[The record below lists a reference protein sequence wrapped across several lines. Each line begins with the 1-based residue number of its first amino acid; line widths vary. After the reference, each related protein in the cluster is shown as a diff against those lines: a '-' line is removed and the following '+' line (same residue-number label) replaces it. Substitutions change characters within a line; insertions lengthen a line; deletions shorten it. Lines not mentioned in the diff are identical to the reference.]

1 MKKNKK
7 PSQFKRKLALARSL
21 AIKFNSESFTVD
33 GKKYILEGDRYEIDS
48 KN

>member
-7 PSQFKRKLALARSL
+7 PSKFKRKLSLARAL

-33 GKKYILEGDRYEIDS
+33 GKKYILEGGRYEIES

>member
-7 PSQFKRKLALARSL
+7 PSKFKRKLALARSL

-33 GKKYILEGDRYEIDS
+33 GKKYRLEGGRYEIES

>member
-7 PSQFKRKLALARSL
+7 PSKFKRKLALARSL
-21 AIKFNSESFTVD
+21 AIKFNCESFTVD
-33 GKKYILEGDRYEIDS
+33 GKKYTMEGDQYEIHS

>member
-7 PSQFKRKLALARSL
+7 TSKFKRKLALARSL
-21 AIKFNSESFTVD
+21 AIKFNSESFTVE
-33 GKKYILEGDRYEIDS
+33 GETYRTEGDRYELSS